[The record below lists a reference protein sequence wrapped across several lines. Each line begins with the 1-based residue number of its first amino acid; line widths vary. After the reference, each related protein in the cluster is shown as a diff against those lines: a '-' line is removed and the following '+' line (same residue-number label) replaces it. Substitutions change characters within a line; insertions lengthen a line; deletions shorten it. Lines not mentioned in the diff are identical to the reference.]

1 MKSLSIIIPVYNN
14 EKDLDKCLT
23 SILNQNIDDL
33 EIVVVNDGS
42 TDNSEKVIKKYQEKY
57 DNIFKYY
64 FKENTGVADT
74 RNYGLDKAEGKYIMF
89 VDADDYLDT
98 SLYKN
103 VKKYMDVDTDLIKYK
118 LQIVD
123 ENGKTLELI
132 PGANFEETSG
142 EEGFSKLY
150 DTDVLLDSPCVYII
164 KKEIFEKNKLRFKTG
179 TEHEDFGLIPFVII
193 YAKKMVALNFYGYYY
208 VQSKNSITRNNDYN
222 KTLKKAYDAL
232 KHYDTAIDRINNVNV
247 LKKTK
252 DDFKIYYTNAI
263 ILKTN
268 TLKDE
273 DKIKFI
279 KELKKR
285 KIYKNIK
292 IRNLKQFIKKII
304 LLINIDWYLKI
315 K

>member
-118 LQIVD
+118 LQI
-123 ENGKTLELI
+123 N
-132 PGANFEETSG
+132 
-142 EEGFSKLY
+142 
-150 DTDVLLDSPCVYII
+150 
-164 KKEIFEKNKLRFKTG
+164 
-179 TEHEDFGLIPFVII
+179 
-193 YAKKMVALNFYGYYY
+193 
-208 VQSKNSITRNNDYN
+208 TRC
-222 KTLKKAYDAL
+222 
-232 KHYDTAIDRINNVNV
+232 
-247 LKKTK
+247 
-252 DDFKIYYTNAI
+252 
-263 ILKTN
+263 
-268 TLKDE
+268 
-273 DKIKFI
+273 KF
-279 KELKKR
+279 
-285 KIYKNIK
+285 
-292 IRNLKQFIKKII
+292 
-304 LLINIDWYLKI
+304 
-315 K
+315 

>member
-1 MKSLSIIIPVYNN
+1 MKKLSIIIPVYNN
-14 EKDLDKCLT
+14 EKDLDKCLD
-23 SILNQNIDDL
+23 SILKQYIDGL
-33 EIVVVNDGS
+33 EVIIVNDGS
-42 TDNSEKVIKKYQEKY
+42 SDDSEKVIKKYQNEYKDVVKY
-57 DNIFKYY
+57 FS
-64 FKENTGVADT
+64 KENTGVADT
-74 RNYGLDKAEGKYIMF
+74 RNFGLEKANGKYIMF

-103 VKKYMDVDTDLIKYK
+103 IKKYIDDDIDLIKIK

-123 ENGKTLELI
+123 ENGKTLELMS
-132 PGANFEETSG
+132 GANFEAISG

-150 DTDVLLDSPCVYII
+150 NTDVLLDSPCVYII
-164 KKEIFEKNKLRFKTG
+164 KKEIFKKNKLRFKVG

-193 YAKKMVALNFYGYYY
+193 YAKKMVSVNFYGYYY

-222 KTLKKAYDAL
+222 KTIKKAYDAL
-232 KHYDTAIDRINNVNV
+232 QHYDTAINRINNINI

-252 DDFKIYYTNAI
+252 DNLKIYYTNAI
-263 ILKTN
+263 ILKAN
-268 TLKDE
+268 SLQKN
-273 DKIKFI
+273 DKIKFL

-292 IRNLKQFIKKII
+292 IRNLKQLIKKII

-315 K
+315 R